1 MEHVG
6 NALGTVV
13 FKVHLEA
20 RLCTISILSAPLFST
35 PGLGSHIA
43 TPYSIWGGGGGG
55 RGTGPLYDFPRK
67 TLEEIFQITFQAAE
81 RAGTLEV

>member
-6 NALGTVV
+6 NDLGIVV

-43 TPYSIWGGGGGG
+43 TPYSIWGGGGGEG
-55 RGTGPLYDFPRK
+55 YKPLVRLP
-67 TLEEIFQITFQAAE
+67 TQNT
-81 RAGTLEV
+81 